1 MDLRT
6 RYLGLELAHP
16 IMVGASPLVD
26 DLDVVRRLEDGGA
39 SAIVMHSLFEEQI
52 AGDPAATPDEG
63 AEQAADPAV
72 PRAEPTEYRL
82 GPDRYLDQLLAVK
95 RTVAV
100 PVFASLNGTTL
111 GYWLEAAKLIEQAG
125 ADALE
130 LNVYRLATDARRT
143 AEEIEFETLE
153 MVRAVRS
160 EVALPL
166 AVKIS
171 PFYTS
176 LAHFAERL
184 AAAGADGLVVF
195 NRLYQPDFDLERGT
209 VERSLNLSD
218 SSELLLRLRWLAI
231 LRGRVKLSLA
241 ASGGVHT
248 GADVIKATMAGAD
261 AIQVV
266 SVLMREGPGAIG
278 RLRAELSQWLA
289 AHGHDEIDSV
299 RGRLSLERCA
309 DPSIYER
316 ANYTQLLQGWRHL
329 I

>member
-6 RYLGLELAHP
+6 RYLGLDLAHP
-16 IMVGASPLVD
+16 IVVGASPLVD

-39 SAIVMHSLFEEQI
+39 AAIVMHSLFEEQI
-52 AGDPAATPDEG
+52 AGDPAQAG
-63 AEQAADPAV
+63 AEAGEPTVADPLR
-72 PRAEPTEYRL
+72 PDPTEFRL

-95 RTVAV
+95 QAVGV
-100 PVFASLNGTTL
+100 PVIASLNGTTL

-130 LNVYRLATDARRT
+130 LNVYRLATDPQRT
-143 AEEIEFETLE
+143 AEEVEFETLE
-153 MVRAVRS
+153 MVRAVRA
-160 EVALPL
+160 EVRLPL
-166 AVKIS
+166 AVKLS

-176 LAHFAERL
+176 LAHFADRL
-184 AAAGADGLVVF
+184 AAAGADGLVLF
-195 NRLYQPDFDLERGT
+195 NRLYQPDLDVERGT
-209 VERSLNLSD
+209 VERALHLSD
-218 SSELLLRLRWLAI
+218 SAELLLRLRWLAI
-231 LRGRVKLSLA
+231 LRGRVHVALA

-248 GADVIKATMAGAD
+248 VTDVIKALMAGAD

-266 SVLMREGPGAIG
+266 SVLLREGPGATG
-278 RLRAELSQWLA
+278 RLKAELARWLA
-289 AHGHDEIDSV
+289 AHGHDQLDAV
-299 RGRLSLERCA
+299 RGSLSLERCA

>member
-6 RYLGLELAHP
+6 RYLGLDLAHP
-16 IMVGASPLVD
+16 LIAGASPLVD

-39 SAIVMHSLFEEQI
+39 AAIVMHSLFEEQI
-52 AGDPAATPDEG
+52 AGDPAEAAAEEPQPDVR
-63 AEQAADPAV
+63 DPTR
-72 PRAEPTEYRL
+72 PEPTEYRL
-82 GPDRYLDQLLAVK
+82 APDRYLDQLLAVK
-95 RTVAV
+95 AAVAV
-100 PVFASLNGTTL
+100 PVIASLNGSTL

-130 LNVYRLATDARRT
+130 LNVYRLATDPQRT

-160 EVALPL
+160 VVNLPL

-176 LAHFAERL
+176 LAHFVDRL
-184 AAAGADGLVVF
+184 AAAGADGLVIF
-195 NRLYQPDFDLERGT
+195 NRLFQPDLDIERGT
-209 VERSLNLSD
+209 VERSLQLSD

-231 LRGRVKLSLA
+231 LRGRAPVSLA
-241 ASGGVHT
+241 ATGGVHT
-248 GADVIKATMAGAD
+248 VTDVIKALMAGAD
-261 AIQVV
+261 AVQVV
-266 SVLMREGPGAIG
+266 SLLLRDGPAALG
-278 RLRAELSQWLA
+278 RLRSELAGWLA
-289 AHGHDEIDSV
+289 LHGHERLDGV
-299 RGRLSLERCA
+299 RGSLSLERCT

-316 ANYTQLLQGWRHL
+316 ANYTQLLQGWNHL

>member
-6 RYLGLELAHP
+6 RYLGLDLAHP

-26 DLDVVRRLEDGGA
+26 DLDVARRLEDAGA
-39 SAIVMHSLFEEQI
+39 SALVMHSLFEEQI
-52 AGDPAATPDEG
+52 AGDPAATPEP
-63 AEQAADPAV
+63 EPPEPVDPSV

-82 GPDRYLDQLLAVK
+82 GPDRYLDQLLALK
-95 RTVAV
+95 QALAV
-100 PVFASLNGTTL
+100 PVIASLNGTTL

-130 LNVYRLATDARRT
+130 LNVYRLATDPLRT

-153 MVRAVRS
+153 MVRAVRA

-166 AVKIS
+166 AVKVS

-176 LAHFAERL
+176 LAHFADRL

-195 NRLYQPDFDLERGT
+195 NRLYQPDFDLELAT
-209 VERSLNLSD
+209 VERCLHLSD
-218 SSELLLRLRWLAI
+218 STELLLRLRWLAI
-231 LRGRVKLSLA
+231 LRGRVGMCLA

-248 GADVIKATMAGAD
+248 AADAIKATMAGAD

-266 SVLMREGPGAIG
+266 SVVLREGPGAIG
-278 RLRAELSQWLA
+278 RLRTEIAHWLA
-289 AHGHDEIDSV
+289 EHGHDQLDAL
-299 RGRLSLERCA
+299 RGSLSLERCP

-316 ANYTQLLQGWRHL
+316 ANY
-329 I
+329 